1 MANSDK
7 PERVRYNL
15 LDPLRLL
22 AALAVVMYHYS
33 AFVSAKN
40 LFTNVSRFGYLGV
53 VFFFMLSGFVILLS
67 AERASPRQFI
77 TARAIRLYPAFAI
90 CLVISILAGYFLAE
104 KTYEFKQVIL
114 NLFIVNDYFGVDNID
129 GVYWTLQAELKF
141 YACIA
146 GLLFLGVLSNFRVWL
161 SIWLSSAILFYFLR
175 QPFFMGWFINPAYSF
190 YFIGGVASCLIAT
203 QTEKNMYLFGVY
215 WVSAIFGVLTGF
227 SQAENFIKNPLF
239 VDKLI
244 ASGIVASFYYFFYWL
259 ATSYKNVKKA
269 GSWWLLMGALSY
281 PLYLLH
287 NYFGKT
293 LIVWL
298 SQYASLPLVLVGV
311 FVSVLVLALLVHLY
325 LERPISNWAKKVF
338 IAR

>member
-1 MANSDK
+1 MTNSDN
-7 PERVRYNL
+7 PERVRYNV

-33 AFVSAKN
+33 AFVSTKN
-40 LFTNVSRFGYLGV
+40 LFTSVSRFGYLGV

-77 TARAIRLYPAFAI
+77 TARAIRLYPAFSI
-90 CLVISILAGYFLAE
+90 CLLISILGGYFLAE
-104 KTYEFKQVIL
+104 RTYEAKQIIL
-114 NLFIVNDYFGVDNID
+114 NLLIVNDYFGVENID

-146 GLLFLGVLSNFRVWL
+146 GLLFLGLLANFRVWL
-161 SIWLSSAILFYFLR
+161 SVWLFCAVLFYFFR

-190 YFIGGVASCLIAT
+190 YFIGGVASCQIAT
-203 QTEKNMYLFGVY
+203 KVDKSIFLFVVY
-215 WVSAIFGVLTGF
+215 WLSGIFGVLTGF
-227 SQAENFIKNPLF
+227 TQAENFLKNPLF

-244 ASGIVASFYYFFYWL
+244 ASGIVASFYVFFYWL
-259 ATSYKNVKKA
+259 ATSYRNVKRA
-269 GSWWLLMGALSY
+269 GRWWLLMGALSY

-293 LIVWL
+293 LIVWF
-298 SQYASLPLVLVGV
+298 SQFASLPLVLFGV
-311 FVSVLVLALLVHLY
+311 FVFVLVLALLVHLY
-325 LERPISNWAKKVF
+325 FERPISNWAKNVF